1 MDDTPRSALGG
12 RAPIHLSA
20 VSQLHVLLHVAYF
33 LSYHTVGYRDP
44 TIVYTCRCK
53 WSANGTLQWS
63 DQWSLDQ
70 LMLCDYPIPYCVFK
84 VVNVQ

>member
-44 TIVYTCRCK
+44 TIVRVYSGR
-53 WSANGTLQWS
+53 NR
-63 DQWSLDQ
+63 
-70 LMLCDYPIPYCVFK
+70 
-84 VVNVQ
+84 VVGSTPFLAQRSIIYHS